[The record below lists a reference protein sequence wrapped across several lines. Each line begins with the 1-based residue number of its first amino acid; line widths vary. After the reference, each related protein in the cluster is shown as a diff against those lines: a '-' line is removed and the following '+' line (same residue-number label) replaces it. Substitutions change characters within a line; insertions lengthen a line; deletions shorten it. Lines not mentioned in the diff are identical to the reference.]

1 MPQELLDLV
10 AESNSRGIGR
20 GYNFVAFGQSV
31 QEARNLVG
39 SVVTTSI
46 ETCGDSDAVLAAAQA
61 VKGDFQ
67 TILDNQ

>member
-10 AESNSRGIGR
+10 AECSTIGR
-20 GYNFVAFGQSV
+20 GYNFVAFGQNV

-39 SVVTTSI
+39 SVVTASI
-46 ETCGDSDAVLAAAQA
+46 ESGGDSDKVMAAAEA
-61 VKGDFQ
+61 IKGDFQ